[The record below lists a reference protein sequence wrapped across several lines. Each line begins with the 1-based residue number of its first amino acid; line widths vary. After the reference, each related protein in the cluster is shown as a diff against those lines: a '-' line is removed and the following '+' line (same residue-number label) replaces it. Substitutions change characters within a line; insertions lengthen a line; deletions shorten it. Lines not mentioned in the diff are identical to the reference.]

1 MVCAKAHQNTREL
14 HMFELPECV
23 IPYVLLVL
31 SNELVGGVHV
41 TDE

>member
-1 MVCAKAHQNTREL
+1 MVRVEACWNTREL
-14 HMFELPECV
+14 YRFEPPECV

-31 SNELVGGVHV
+31 NNEFAGGAQV